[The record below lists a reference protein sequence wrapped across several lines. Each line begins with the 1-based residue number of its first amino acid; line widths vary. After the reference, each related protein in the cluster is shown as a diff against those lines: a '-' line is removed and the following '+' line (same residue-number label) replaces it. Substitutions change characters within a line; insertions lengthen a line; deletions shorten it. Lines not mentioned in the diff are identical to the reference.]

1 MAPGTLNEREKGRE
15 ERSESA
21 RAREGE
27 FNLAVEDWWWIVRDM
42 RRRRR
47 RRAEDE
53 EEEGGGGH
61 TLARLFR
68 QAICRNGVEG
78 NRGRVNDLE
87 GQGRV

>member
-1 MAPGTLNEREKGRE
+1 MVDRKGHE
-15 ERSESA
+15 EE
-21 RAREGE
+21 EE
-27 FNLAVEDWWWIVRDM
+27 EEE
-42 RRRRR
+42 
-47 RRAEDE
+47 EDE

>member
-47 RRAEDE
+47 RRRRMRRRRAEEVILLHVFSD
-53 EEEGGGGH
+53 
-61 TLARLFR
+61 R
-68 QAICRNGVEG
+68 QFV
-78 NRGRVNDLE
+78 VT
-87 GQGRV
+87 V